1 MLKQVGNLE
10 EEDETPRSEGA
21 SMQLGKLA
29 CLLSCVRLFVAPWT
43 IDNHAPL
50 TMGFSR
56 QEYWSGLLFPP
67 PGDLP
72 DPGIE
77 PASLALQAD
86 SLSLS
91 HQGSHYR

>member
-1 MLKQVGNLE
+1 MLKEVGNLE

-21 SMQLGKLA
+21 NMQLGKLA
-29 CLLSCVRLFVAPWT
+29 CFLSCVRLFVAPWT
-43 IDNHAPL
+43 IDKHAPL

-56 QEYWSGLLFPP
+56 QESWSELSFPS
-67 PGDLP
+67 PGALP

-77 PASLALQAD
+77 PASLTLQAD

-91 HQGSHYR
+91 HQGSHCG